1 MRQCGPSNLAAMVEL
16 IDRFIDGPMKYPLEW
31 DDFTSCESQIP
42 AVERFR
48 DRIAELE
55 PLLFSKSLGDRRVFV
70 SKLVVIRNEAAAIVG
85 LPGRT
90 HDV

>member
-1 MRQCGPSNLAAMVEL
+1 MRQRGPSNLAAMVDL

-31 DDFTSCESQIP
+31 DDFVSWESQIP

-55 PLLFSKSLGDRRVFV
+55 PLLFSKSLEDRRVFA